1 MSSRIL
7 STSGAAAINAVTPP
21 DRVATFGLRPP
32 SSSRVTSLTL
42 PNRIVSSHGAMSAGS
57 TPDNGTTAP
66 ARAGPSASQSA
77 ITAQLAAEREMNWSC
92 SPGYPPSKYG
102 GLSGAG
108 GEKRGFLR
116 PGSSAARALRQKEV
130 APFQAPVP

>member
-7 STSGAAAINAVTPP
+7 STSGAAAIKAVTPP
-21 DRVATFGLRPP
+21 DPVATFGLRPS
-32 SSSRVTSLTL
+32 SSSRATSLTV
-42 PNRIVSSHGAMSAGS
+42 PNRSVSSHGATSAGA
-57 TPDNGTTAP
+57 TPDHGTTAP

-77 ITAQLAAEREMNWSC
+77 ITAQLAADREMNWSC

-108 GEKRGFLR
+108 GNRRDF
-116 PGSSAARALRQKEV
+116 
-130 APFQAPVP
+130 